1 MHLSAPWR
9 NAIFEQLNSL
19 LKLEDWQE
27 DSALIEGSTFKTFIR
42 FIIFAAPN
50 RLPSLGVGLTGH
62 VLAAWNKDAEQ
73 IAVEFLPNDH
83 AAAILAKQGTRGK
96 ETVAWRGHVVDL
108 KLFIER
114 FGLRECM
121 NDETA

>member
-1 MHLSAPWR
+1 M
-9 NAIFEQLNSL
+9 
-19 LKLEDWQE
+19 
-27 DSALIEGSTFKTFIR
+27 
-42 FIIFAAPN
+42 
-50 RLPSLGVGLTGH
+50 
-62 VLAAWNKDAEQ
+62 NKDAER